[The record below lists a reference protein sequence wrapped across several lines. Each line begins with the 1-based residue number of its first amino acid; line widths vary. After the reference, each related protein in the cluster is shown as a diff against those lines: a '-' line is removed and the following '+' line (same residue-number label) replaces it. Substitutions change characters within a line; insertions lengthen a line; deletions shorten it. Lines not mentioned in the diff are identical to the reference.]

1 MKLFLYFLGACL
13 CLFSLNSCK
22 KSQPNTLVAHI
33 VSEPDD
39 MHPVNGTSAV
49 RVEIQLYTQMSL
61 LRLDYKDG
69 SLMPCLVKS
78 LPAVSA
84 DGLEY
89 TYELKDE
96 ATWDDQS
103 PITAKD
109 IAFTTKAGK
118 CLLTNNPAVKGFW
131 ENIEDIKP
139 DASNP
144 KKFTVIMKKQYILNT
159 WFWCDFA
166 IIQEDWYDKQ
176 HILSKYSCGQLS
188 DSTFLKGKTD
198 IDSWAK
204 DFNSP
209 KYYTDPNFI
218 SGAGPYRISKWD
230 KGVSLTLEKKK
241 DHWTSTCSENWYCQ
255 ANPDKIIFK
264 LNSNSASTMLE
275 LKNKLVDISTQVDF
289 ATYLELS
296 KDEAFQKDYSTRLAN
311 TYNYIYICMNTQPDG
326 KKHKKLFADVL
337 TRRAMAMLTPY
348 DQINK
353 VVYDN
358 NVKRTVG
365 PVSPDKHGSNTDL
378 KAVPYDVEKAKAL
391 LVQAGWADTDND
403 DILDKM
409 IDGEKVKLEFD
420 INFMNTQKQWED
432 IARQVAEGM
441 QKAKVYVR
449 LNPLDYSSFVNNCL
463 QHDFDMSIGAWQG
476 TSQPEDF
483 SQLWSTAAWKNNGL
497 NFSGFGNAQT
507 DALIDSINVCM
518 DDSKRIALSK
528 RFQKIVY
535 DEQPYIFMFVQTRRV
550 ILNKKWGN
558 PDVYA
563 EYPGVLLNTL
573 KLND

>member
-1 MKLFLYFLGACL
+1 MKLLLYFLGACL
-13 CLFSLNSCK
+13 CLFFLDSCK

-33 VSEPDD
+33 LSEPDD
-39 MHPVNGTSAV
+39 MHPTNGASAI
-49 RVEIQLYTQMSL
+49 RAEIQLYTQMSL

-69 SLMPCLVKS
+69 TLMPCLAKS

-84 DGLEY
+84 NGLEY
-89 TYELKDE
+89 TYELKEE
-96 ATWDDQS
+96 AAWDDQS
-103 PITAKD
+103 PITARD
-109 IAFTTKAGK
+109 VMFTAKACK

-131 ENIEDIKP
+131 ENIGEIKP

-144 KKFTVIMKKQYILNT
+144 KKFTVVMKKQYILNT
-159 WFWCDFA
+159 WFWSDVA
-166 IIQEDWYDKQ
+166 IIQENWYDKQ
-176 HILSKYSCGQLS
+176 HVLSNYSCQQLS
-188 DSTFLKGKTD
+188 DSAFLKGKTD
-198 IDSWAK
+198 IDTWAK

-209 KYYTDPNFI
+209 KYYSDPEFI

-241 DHWTSTCSENWYCQ
+241 GHWTGGCTENWYCQ
-255 ANPDKIIFK
+255 AKPDKIIFK
-264 LNSNSASTMLE
+264 LNSNNASTMLE
-275 LKNKLVDISTQVDF
+275 LKNKLLDISTQVDF
-289 ATYLELS
+289 ASYLELS
-296 KDEAFQKDYSTRLAN
+296 KDEAFLKDYSTQLAN
-311 TYNYIYICMNTQPDG
+311 TYNYVYICMNTRPDG
-326 KKHKKLFADVL
+326 KKRKKIFSDVL

-348 DQINK
+348 EQINSI
-353 VVYDN
+353 VYN
-358 NVKRTVG
+358 NSLKRSFG
-365 PVSPDKHGSNTDL
+365 PVVPNKPGSNTDL
-378 KAVPYDVEKAKAL
+378 KAIPYDVEKARAL
-391 LVQAGWADTDND
+391 LAQAGWADTDND
-403 DILDKM
+403 DILDKV

-432 IARQVAEGM
+432 LARQVADGM
-441 QKAKVYVR
+441 QKAKVYAR

-476 TSQPEDF
+476 NSQPEDF

-507 DALIDSINVCM
+507 DALIDSINTCL
-518 DDSKRIALSK
+518 DDSRRQALSK

-535 DEQPYIFMFVQTRRV
+535 EEQPYIFMFVQARRIV
-550 ILNKKWGN
+550 LHKTWGQ
-558 PDVYA
+558 PEVYA